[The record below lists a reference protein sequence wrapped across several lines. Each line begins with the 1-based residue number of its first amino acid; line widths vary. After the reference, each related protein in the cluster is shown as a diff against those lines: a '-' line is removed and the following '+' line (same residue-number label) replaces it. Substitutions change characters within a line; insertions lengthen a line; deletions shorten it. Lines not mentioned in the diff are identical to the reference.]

1 MKAISYGKTYEIH
14 DDTLKTYDQL
24 PVKTYIVR
32 CSKMTG
38 FYLEEYADLEIK
50 ENKIYGV
57 HNEKVGKVLRSF
69 DTFERSLGVILSGR
83 KGIGKSLFAKLLCSR
98 AIEKGLPV
106 IIVDSFIP
114 GIASYIEKIEQE
126 VVVLFDEFDKTFG
139 NIRTS
144 ENEADPQAGLLS
156 LFDGVAQGKKLF
168 VITCNELRSLNDYL
182 VNRPGRFHYH
192 FRFDYPSPDEIK
204 EYLKDKL
211 NPEYYKEINKVIL
224 FSRKVSLN
232 FDCLRAIA
240 YELNTGEAFET
251 AIKDLNIINMNTERY
266 NVVLYFKNGITMDAR
281 SVHLDLFGDETESVD
296 VDDSDGRSI
305 IEVNFKPTD
314 CTYDFSK
321 GAQIVPGEKL
331 NLVYSDYYEDEVVE
345 KAKALQ
351 VDYFEIKR
359 CFEKDIHY
367 MV

>member
-14 DDTLKTYDQL
+14 DDSLKTYDKL
-24 PVKTYIVR
+24 PVKTYMVR
-32 CSKMTG
+32 FSKMTG

-50 ENKIYGV
+50 ETKIYGV
-57 HNEKVGKVLRSF
+57 HNAKVKKVLKSF
-69 DTFERSLGVILSGR
+69 DRFERSLGVILSGR
-83 KGIGKSLFAKLLCSR
+83 KGIGKSLFAKLLCTK

-156 LFDGVAQGKKLF
+156 LFDGVAQGKKLY

-192 FRFDYPSPDEIK
+192 FRFDYPSPEEIK
-204 EYLKDKL
+204 EYLRDKL
-211 NPEYYKEINKVIL
+211 DSEYYKEINKVIL

-240 YELNTGEAFET
+240 YELNTGEIFEE

-266 NVVLYFKNGITMDAR
+266 NVILYFKNGPSMDAR
-281 SVHLDLFGDETESVD
+281 NVHLDLFGDETESVD
-296 VDDSDGRSI
+296 VDDAEGRSI
-305 IEVNFKPTD
+305 IEVNFKPVD
-314 CTYDFSK
+314 CTYDFTK
-321 GAQIVPGEKL
+321 GAQIVSADKL
-331 NLVYSDYYEDEVVE
+331 NLIYTDYYEDEIVE
-345 KAKALQ
+345 KAKTLEA
-351 VDYFEIKR
+351 DYLEIKR

-367 MV
+367 AV